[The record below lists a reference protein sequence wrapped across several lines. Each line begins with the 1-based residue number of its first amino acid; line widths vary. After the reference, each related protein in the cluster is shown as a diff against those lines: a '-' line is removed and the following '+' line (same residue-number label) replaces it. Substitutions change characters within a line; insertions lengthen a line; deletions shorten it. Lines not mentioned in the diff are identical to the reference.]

1 MRSLV
6 VVFSFVGHRS
16 LLRCFGSGLRPLLQ
30 VLRHVTMED
39 SRYQP
44 LAFCEARPL
53 SLSSGCGSWPGR
65 TALCAHAVLALSW
78 SSWPGLVG
86 PGAGCGGGGWAL
98 DCWSV
103 SDTSGRG
110 FGRRFGAG
118 SFDTTP
124 AQDGTI
130 TAKLRPKED
139 SDCRSFWE
147 QRASAQIRSRQ
158 DPEGEEEPERAF
170 QVSPK
175 AIFAAPCQ
183 VPTDRMSAGPP
194 RLETQ

>member
-53 SLSSGCGSWPGR
+53 SSSSGCGSWPGR

-78 SSWPGLVG
+78 SSRPGLVG
-86 PGAGCGGGGWAL
+86 PGAGRGGGGRAPH
-98 DCWSV
+98 CWSV
-103 SDTSGRG
+103 SERRQGRRG
-110 FGRRFGAG
+110 FGRQFGRRFGAG
-118 SFDTTP
+118 SFDTARHAGWDDHRQAE
-124 AQDGTI
+124 AQGGFR
-130 TAKLRPKED
+130 LPVVL
-139 SDCRSFWE
+139 
-147 QRASAQIRSRQ
+147 
-158 DPEGEEEPERAF
+158 G
-170 QVSPK
+170 
-175 AIFAAPCQ
+175 AAPL
-183 VPTDRMSAGPP
+183 R
-194 RLETQ
+194 R